1 MKNEMVEEENFSA
14 ILCFRDIF
22 GIFEI
27 KKFVS
32 KLMLYLGL
40 CVESEGESEKING

>member
-1 MKNEMVEEENFSA
+1 MKWWRKKNFSA

-27 KKFVS
+27 KVCAE

-40 CVESEGESEKING
+40 CVENEGESEEING